1 MQRGRGDGNGAE
13 ARSQIA
19 GRVGTRVL
27 SQTLNFSFSSLA
39 GFERPWV
46 WQPTP
51 VFFLEN
57 PMDRGAWQAVIHRVT
72 KSWTQLSNLRLGR
85 NTTWPWTVC
94 CFQSRR
100 ERVCVCERVVKSPSG
115 MYSDSQSFSPV
126 TPKPYLL
133 LPAKPLLGFQL
144 GSLGFDSCVGKAAS
158 FLDLCTPY
166 VLLKCG

>member
-1 MQRGRGDGNGAE
+1 
-13 ARSQIA
+13 
-19 GRVGTRVL
+19 
-27 SQTLNFSFSSLA
+27 
-39 GFERPWV
+39 
-46 WQPTP
+46 
-51 VFFLEN
+51 
-57 PMDRGAWQAVIHRVT
+57 
-72 KSWTQLSNLRLGR
+72 
-85 NTTWPWTVC
+85 
-94 CFQSRR
+94 
-100 ERVCVCERVVKSPSG
+100 